1 MHRIIHAFFAVI
13 ALLSFTACDSKV
25 KRSVEQAKNHAEL
38 AVGAVQGDVEE
49 VRKGMPEGAKQLL
62 PLYERNVLPQDD
74 LQAVREA
81 LERARNKVQDLR
93 VAKSTFFALADE
105 KGTIL
110 RNDQE
115 QDMMAG
121 KSLLGPFPEI
131 KKAIEGHYVETR
143 GLMQEAVMVRGRPD
157 GQWVAAQPIAADGR
171 VRGIY
176 VTGWAWSSYA
186 YRLEN
191 AVRSAVRSE
200 LAKAG
205 KEPLVYVYVLVDGQ
219 AHGAP
224 ISPEVNAKAI
234 TDLQP
239 LAKITGD
246 APFTAEL
253 EITGRSFGLAV
264 RKTPLLGPATG
275 IAVLRSET

>member
-1 MHRIIHAFFAVI
+1 MHRTILALYVVTALVFFV
-13 ALLSFTACDSKV
+13 ACDSKV
-25 KRSVEQAKNHAEL
+25 KKSVEQSKHHAEL
-38 AVGAVQGDVEE
+38 AVGAAQGDVEE
-49 VRKGMPEGAKQLL
+49 IRKGLPEGAKQLAA
-62 PLYERNVLPQDD
+62 LYERNVLPQDD

-93 VAKSTFFALADE
+93 VAKSTFFALADD

-115 QDMMAG
+115 QDLMAG
-121 KSLLGPFPEI
+121 KSLLGPFPEL
-131 KKAIEGHYVETR
+131 KKAIEGRYTETR
-143 GLMQEAVMVRGRPD
+143 GSMTEADAVRGRPD
-157 GQWVAAQPIAADGR
+157 GQWVAAQPVAVGGA

-176 VTGWAWSSYA
+176 VTGWSWSAYA

-200 LAKAG
+200 LAKAD
-205 KEPLVYVYVLVDGQ
+205 KQPLVYVYVLVENQ
-219 AHGAP
+219 AYGAP
-224 ISPEVNAKAI
+224 ISPDVNAKAI
-234 TDLQP
+234 SDLQP
-239 LAKITGD
+239 LSKITGD

-264 RKTPLLGPATG
+264 RKTPLLGPGTG
-275 IAVLRSET
+275 VAVLRSET